1 MALKMSAAKIF
12 KSQFGTRN
20 LKKIYLDR
28 IKNSGAIGIDRVRPS
43 SLDKFLSAEIKLIL
57 TKVENGS
64 YTFTPYKEKLISKGH
79 SSYPRQISIPTA
91 RDRIVLRALCNCLS
105 EVFPNTKLQLPQV
118 VIHSLKDALN
128 SHRYEEYAKI
138 DLQKFYPSIS
148 HDLIDNSIRNKIRK
162 PQFLQLIREALGTPT
177 VPEAKGGKNAPKNKH
192 GVPQGLAISNVLAEI
207 ALSSVD
213 IEMQKIPDIW
223 FKRYVDDILILT
235 PKGQSKDVANLVVN
249 KLKAIKLIPH
259 PIDEP
264 DSKSKV
270 APLSESFVFLGYQ
283 VGLKGISIRQESIHR
298 FEASLA
304 KIFTAYR
311 HRLNTV
317 RTPQDKERAIAYC
330 EWELNLRITG
340 CIFEGRRLGWISYF
354 SQISSTTQLR
364 SVNHTVRKLV
374 SRFNLDKSITPKS
387 LIKSFYEL
395 QRGDKATHKYIPN
408 FDELTILQQ
417 RKILAISLGA
427 ALVNK
432 MSAADVERKF
442 KYKISKAVRDLE
454 KDISHIS

>member
-1 MALKMSAAKIF
+1 MSAAKIF
-12 KSQFGTRN
+12 KSRFGTRY
-20 LKKIYLDR
+20 LTKIYLEK
-28 IKNSGAIGIDRVRPS
+28 IKSSGAIGIDRVRPS
-43 SLDKFLSAEIKLIL
+43 NLDKNLSAEIKLIL
-57 TKVENGS
+57 TKVESGS
-64 YTFTPYKEKLISKGH
+64 YKFTPYKEKLLSKGC
-79 SSYPRQISIPTA
+79 SSFPRQISIPTA
-91 RDRIVLRALCNCLS
+91 RDRIVLRALCDCLS
-105 EVFPNTKLQLPQV
+105 QVFPDTKLQLPQV
-118 VIHSLKDALN
+118 VIHSLKEAL
-128 SHRYEEYAKI
+128 SSRRYDEYAKI

-148 HDLIDNSIRNKIRK
+148 HGLINSSIRGKIRK
-162 PQFLQLIREALGTPT
+162 PQFLQLIRDAVGTPT
-177 VPEAKGGKNAPKNKH
+177 VPEAKGGKNASRNLH

-207 ALSSVD
+207 ALNSVD
-213 IEMQKIPDIW
+213 LEIQKIPNIW

-235 PKGQSKDVANLVVN
+235 PKGQSEYIANLVVD
-249 KLKAIKLIPH
+249 KLKYINLSPH
-259 PIDEP
+259 PIGEP

-270 APLSESFVFLGYQ
+270 ACLSDSFVFLGYQ
-283 VGLKGISIRQESIHR
+283 VGLNGISIRKESIHR

-311 HRLNTV
+311 HRLNVV

-354 SQISSTTQLR
+354 SQISSTAQLR
-364 SVNHTVRKLV
+364 SINHTVRKLV
-374 SRFNLDKSITPKS
+374 TRFNLEKSIAPKS
-387 LIKSFYEL
+387 LIKTFYEL

-408 FDELTILQQ
+408 YDELTIVQQ
-417 RKILAISLGA
+417 RQILAISLGA

-432 MSAADVERKF
+432 MSSAEVERKF

>member
-1 MALKMSAAKIF
+1 MTAAKIF
-12 KSQFGTRN
+12 KSKFSTKN
-20 LKKIYLDR
+20 LKKIYSER
-28 IKNSGAIGIDRVRPS
+28 IKKSGAIGIDRVRPS
-43 SLDKFLSAEIKLIL
+43 SLDKILSAEIKIIL

-64 YTFTPYKEKLISKGH
+64 YTFTSYKEKLISKGH
-79 SSYPRQISIPTA
+79 SSLPRQISIPTA
-91 RDRIVLRALCNCLS
+91 RDRIVLRALCDCLS
-105 EVFPNTKLQLPQV
+105 EVFPDTKLQLPQV

-148 HDLIDNSIRNKIRK
+148 HDLIDESIKNKIRK
-162 PQFLQLIREALGTPT
+162 PQFLQLIRDAVRTPT
-177 VPEAKGGKNAPKNKH
+177 VPEAKGGKNATRNKE

-207 ALSSVD
+207 ALNSVD
-213 IEMQKIPDIW
+213 IEMQKIPNIW

-235 PKGQSKDVANLVVN
+235 PKGQSKNVANLVVK
-249 KLKAIKLIPH
+249 KLQTLKLSPH
-259 PIDEP
+259 PLDTP

-270 APLSESFVFLGYQ
+270 ANLAESFIFLGYQ

-317 RTPQDKERAIAYC
+317 RTPQDKQRAAAYC

-374 SRFNLDKSITPKS
+374 TRFNLDKLITPKS

-408 FDELTILQQ
+408 FDELTILQKRQ
-417 RKILAISLGA
+417 ILAISLGA
-427 ALVNK
+427 TLVGK
-432 MSAADVERKF
+432 MSDTDIERKF
-442 KYKISKAVRDLE
+442 KYKISRAVKDLE

>member
-1 MALKMSAAKIF
+1 MTAAKIF
-12 KSQFGTRN
+12 KSQFGTKS
-20 LKKIYLDR
+20 LKKIYSER
-28 IKNSGAIGIDRVRPS
+28 IKKSGAIGIDRVRPS
-43 SLDKFLSAEIKLIL
+43 SLDKNLSTEIKIIL

-79 SSYPRQISIPTA
+79 SSFPRQISIPTA
-91 RDRIVLRALCNCLS
+91 RDRIVLRALCECLS
-105 EVFPNTKLQLPQV
+105 AVFPNTKLQLPQV
-118 VIHSLKDALN
+118 VIHSLKGALN

-148 HDLIDNSIRNKIRK
+148 HELIDKSIKNKIRK
-162 PQFLQLIREALGTPT
+162 PQFLQLIREAVRTPT
-177 VPEAKGGKNAPKNKH
+177 VPEAKGGKNAPKNKE

-213 IEMQKIPDIW
+213 LEMQKIPDIW

-235 PKGQSKDVANLVVN
+235 PKGQSKDVANLVVK
-249 KLKAIKLIPH
+249 KLQALKLSPH
-259 PIDEP
+259 PLDEP
-264 DSKSKV
+264 GSKSKV

-283 VGLKGISIRQESIHR
+283 VGSKGISIRQESIHR

-311 HRLNTV
+311 HRLNTI
-317 RTPQDKERAIAYC
+317 RTPQDKQRAIAHC

-374 SRFNLDKSITPKS
+374 TRFNLEKLITVKS

-408 FDELTILQQ
+408 FDELTVIQQ
-417 RKILAISLGA
+417 RQILAISLGT
-427 ALVNK
+427 ALVKK
-432 MSAADVERKF
+432 MSDADVERKF
-442 KYKISKAVRDLE
+442 KYKISRAVKDLE